1 MSLEPHC
8 QSICFLPFTVL
19 LIYKKKNLNGEE
31 VIIGK
36 TWRYSQ
42 EAPKIK
48 QLHDLDFK
56 TPKDTNDVFSLDSL
70 LGLTDPK
77 KACDVF

>member
-8 QSICFLPFTVL
+8 QSICFLSFTVL
-19 LIYKKKNLNGEE
+19 LIRIKNLNGEK

-36 TWRYSQ
+36 TWRHSQ
-42 EAPKIK
+42 KAPKIK